1 MLIKNVDVAIVH
13 IYFFKF
19 NILIED
25 KERPAKTKNFPAKLC
40 ACAVLDTFGS
50 TRRSITLRSVG
61 LGAVLAIFGFSR

>member
-40 ACAVLDTFGS
+40 AVLDTFGS
-50 TRRSITLRSVG
+50 TRRSITLRRVG
-61 LGAVLAIFGFSR
+61 LGAVLAIFRFSR